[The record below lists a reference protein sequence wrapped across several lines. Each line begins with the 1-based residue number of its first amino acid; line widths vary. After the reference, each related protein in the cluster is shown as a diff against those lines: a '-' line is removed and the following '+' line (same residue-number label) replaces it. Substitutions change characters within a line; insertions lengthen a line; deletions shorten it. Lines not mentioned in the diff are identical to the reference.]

1 MTQHQ
6 IICHQLT
13 PSNSP
18 FARITK
24 IRFLLAQ
31 GSAGRVC
38 LQVSALM
45 FPTDRLPSAWS
56 LSFVPLQ
63 PWPLLT
69 GEHEQQ
75 EQRQVPQA
83 AEEQLP

>member
-6 IICHQLT
+6 MVCHQLT

-24 IRFLLAQ
+24 ICFLLAQ
-31 GSAGRVC
+31 GRAGRVC

-45 FPTDRLPSAWS
+45 FPTHRLLSARS
-56 LSFVPLQ
+56 LSLVPL
-63 PWPLLT
+63 WTRPLLT